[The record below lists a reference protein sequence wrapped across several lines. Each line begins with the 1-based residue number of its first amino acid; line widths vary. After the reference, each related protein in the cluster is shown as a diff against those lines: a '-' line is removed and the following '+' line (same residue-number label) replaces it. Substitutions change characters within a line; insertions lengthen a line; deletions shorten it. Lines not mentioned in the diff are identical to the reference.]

1 MPKGKKRGT
10 GTIRQLPSGKYQLR
24 YTDPLGRQ
32 VSGGTYVTMRDAER
46 ALTRVENSISAG
58 TYDADRAVEEGDLDP
73 KTVTLAEL
81 AAHWR
86 AVRVSRNGQP
96 LRHTT
101 LRDYKAYIHSTLQ
114 EFADKPIRL
123 ITTHQIER
131 WWVTTRARA
140 PRQANAAYK
149 HLNTLMLY
157 AVKNKYLKQNPCDI
171 DGATTYRALVEP
183 DVPTRD
189 QVDILIEQAPEPFNV
204 VVALAAWGGLRK
216 GELLELRRKDIR
228 LEESGH
234 AGAWVVVS
242 VSRGVTWQNG
252 APVVGAPKTR
262 AGIRD
267 VKLPQFA
274 NDLVLKHLRSV
285 PIDPDALLF
294 ATNQAQNTHW
304 GQYHLDGLW
313 RRLRPYAGYQGR
325 FHSLRAY
332 AQTQFG
338 LTGATPR
345 EIMER
350 YGISDVA
357 TANRYQRTTGREED
371 LLGRLG

>member
-1 MPKGKKRGT
+1 MPKGTKRGV
-10 GTIRQLPSGKYQLR
+10 GTIRLLPSGKYQLR
-24 YTDPLGRQ
+24 YTDPVGRQ
-32 VSGGTYVTMRDAER
+32 VSGGTFVTLRDAER

-58 TYDADRAVEEGDLDP
+58 TYDAERAVANGDLDP

-86 AVRVSRNGQP
+86 AVRTRGGQP

-114 EFADKPIRL
+114 EFADKPLRL
-123 ITTHQIER
+123 ISAHQIER
-131 WWVTTRARA
+131 WWITARARA

-157 AVKNKYLKQNPCDI
+157 AVKNHYIKLNPCTI
-171 DGATTYRALVEP
+171 DGATTYRAPKEP
-183 DVPTRD
+183 DAPTRE
-189 QVDILIEQAPEPFNV
+189 QVDILIDQAPEPFNV
-204 VVALAAWGGLRK
+204 VVAIAAWSGLRK
-216 GELLELRRKDIR
+216 GEILELRRKDIR
-228 LEESGH
+228 VEESTDRGT
-234 AGAWVVVS
+234 WVTLS
-242 VSRGVTWQNG
+242 VTRGVTWQDG
-252 APVVGAPKTR
+252 VPVVGAPKSW

-274 NDLVLKHLRSV
+274 NDLVLKHLRSI

-294 ATNQAQNTHW
+294 ADNQAQNTHW
-304 GQYHLDGLW
+304 GQYRLDGLW

-350 YGISDVA
+350 YGINDVA

-371 LLGRLG
+371 LLGLMG